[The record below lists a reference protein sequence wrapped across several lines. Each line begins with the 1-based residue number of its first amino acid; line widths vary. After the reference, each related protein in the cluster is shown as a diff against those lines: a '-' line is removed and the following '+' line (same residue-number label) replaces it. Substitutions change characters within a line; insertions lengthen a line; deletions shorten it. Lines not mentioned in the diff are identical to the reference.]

1 MSSHW
6 PARLPA
12 KQVLVTV
19 GTPCT
24 MSAVGSSET
33 HRASVVGDKQ
43 AIAFAACD
51 AGLVAVDPDRSCAS
65 DPLFVHGTG
74 GRRGHPITVG
84 EIEARWGPTLREGM
98 GIRRLPGDRVAE
110 HVLSDIAAPLPH
122 DLEQGGLRRLAGLTF
137 ADLRQSSM
145 RDMSSLFD
153 DDPRLGPSLQS
164 LLFLYG
170 ALGALA
176 ALPVPLAQLVPEPPR
191 FLVTAG
197 CLFAGHDSFARL
209 SEGMQPTRQTGADK
223 STDKLAYRLAAS
235 FATHGP
241 ALVATML
248 APAFSLSRV
257 RRRPEIL
264 GQLVGAQSPVRRVP
278 QAPLVVNAACASAI
292 SALTAAAPHMLLSY
306 PGHVAADLLLWTAA
320 DAGLTPD
327 ARVLEGFGVGALMST
342 HKLEEMN
349 AGRRAEQRR
358 SPSDCLAPFDVDAQ
372 GTVVGNAGSGA
383 IVTTLEFALRHSLD
397 VTSIIVGWGQSGETG
412 GKAHLAGVG
421 FGGENA
427 VIHAL
432 RMAHDGHGYCV
443 GAFEYH
449 VAHATGTRANSHSDL
464 VAVQAA
470 REAVAEA
477 QRYRGALPVMTVGA
491 PKALGDGHTMGE
503 TGLKAVAEGIH
514 YVLGYPAVGIPS
526 LRTVDQEIGPV
537 IDHFLL
543 SPAPCPGNSDG
554 GAIVSTQGFGGFNA
568 ALALRAATPEALRR
582 YRVDPTLL
590 DAYLERWTEI
600 RRDRIER
607 EARYRR
613 SRGFVL
619 RLAEE
624 HRWPTAADA

>member
-1 MSSHW
+1 
-6 PARLPA
+6 
-12 KQVLVTV
+12 
-19 GTPCT
+19 
-24 MSAVGSSET
+24 
-33 HRASVVGDKQ
+33 
-43 AIAFAACD
+43 
-51 AGLVAVDPDRSCAS
+51 
-65 DPLFVHGTG
+65 
-74 GRRGHPITVG
+74 
-84 EIEARWGPTLREGM
+84 
-98 GIRRLPGDRVAE
+98 
-110 HVLSDIAAPLPH
+110 
-122 DLEQGGLRRLAGLTF
+122 
-137 ADLRQSSM
+137 
-145 RDMSSLFD
+145 
-153 DDPRLGPSLQS
+153 
-164 LLFLYG
+164 
-170 ALGALA
+170 
-176 ALPVPLAQLVPEPPR
+176 
-191 FLVTAG
+191 
-197 CLFAGHDSFARL
+197 
-209 SEGMQPTRQTGADK
+209 
-223 STDKLAYRLAAS
+223 
-235 FATHGP
+235 
-241 ALVATML
+241 
-248 APAFSLSRV
+248 
-257 RRRPEIL
+257 
-264 GQLVGAQSPVRRVP
+264 
-278 QAPLVVNAACASAI
+278 
-292 SALTAAAPHMLLSY
+292 
-306 PGHVAADLLLWTAA
+306 
-320 DAGLTPD
+320 
-327 ARVLEGFGVGALMST
+327 
-342 HKLEEMN
+342 
-349 AGRRAEQRR
+349 
-358 SPSDCLAPFDVDAQ
+358 LAPFDVDAQ

-443 GAFEYH
+443 GAFEYY